1 LPDLDC
7 TDVPYRGEQSHT
19 PRHGFLI
26 IPRFTRLHTVDVVR
40 EVEEQVVVR
49 GHTLGMPRV
58 ALRFPLGSTR
68 EDAHAEKPKK
78 RDPNPRLIAEEEEI
92 IGFQALR

>member
-1 LPDLDC
+1 
-7 TDVPYRGEQSHT
+7 
-19 PRHGFLI
+19 
-26 IPRFTRLHTVDVVR
+26 
-40 EVEEQVVVR
+40 
-49 GHTLGMPRV
+49 MPRV